1 MRLSELIAGLNCRI
15 YNFKDVRVESLE
27 FDSRNVKP
35 GSVFIAIPGTKYD
48 GHNFINQAVKQGASA
63 IVAQRKMEETS
74 LPQIIFDDT
83 RMILGKLARNFYGDF
98 SNMKIIGI
106 TGTNGKTTAAFL
118 THAILEQAGYNPGLI
133 GTVYYLSK
141 ERVKADR
148 TTPES
153 LDIFKLFNDFRNAG
167 LKSVVMEVS
176 SHALALKRVEELAFD
191 IAVFTNLSQDHLD
204 FHDTISKYKSAKLH
218 LFELLKSNGFAVFN
232 CDDPVSEEI
241 RKLNIENSLDFG
253 FNANALVRGEIAS
266 DTNSGLNLNVYY
278 ENQKFE
284 IHSKLIGKF
293 NSYNILASVA
303 AGIALQLKIETIIEG
318 VESLE
323 GVRGR
328 MERVGP
334 NVFID
339 FAHTP
344 GAMANVLTSLR
355 EYTEGR
361 VIIVFGCGGNRD
373 REKRS
378 KMGKIASENADF
390 VVVTSDNPRNE
401 EPEKIIKDI
410 ISGIKNNNFKVI
422 PDREKAI
429 EFGIRIKKPEDIL
442 LIAGKGHEEY
452 QIIGDKVIPFDDAV
466 VVRKILGS

>member
-106 TGTNGKTTAAFL
+106 TGTNGKTTTAFL
-118 THAILEQAGYNPGLI
+118 IHAILEQAGYNPGLI